1 MLHSSFV
8 PQSECVSD
16 FSQVGIVLGDLHMCA
31 VSQTGDTCAGDSGGG
46 LVRAVGDRYEL
57 VGVVSFGIGCDSR
70 INGACTFSVNK
81 KICYVLHSGKKLSGV
96 YARVTAALDWII
108 DSIGDGQCYA

>member
-1 MLHSSFV
+1 MTPIIDRHNGVTISKGTGTNLSTKLQKLDFKYVSCCIEIRKYSNALHSSFV

-16 FSQVGIVLGDLHMCA
+16 FRQVDVVLGDLHMCA
-31 VSQTGDTCAGDSGGG
+31 VSETGDTCAGDSGGG

-70 INGACTFSVNK
+70 INGA
-81 KICYVLHSGKKLSGV
+81 
-96 YARVTAALDWII
+96 
-108 DSIGDGQCYA
+108 